1 LAFTTLYQGVVS
13 VLDLGRLVHDI
24 SIPQGTTNIRII
36 MAQEADANA

>member
-13 VLDLGRLVHDI
+13 VLDLGRLAHTIIILQDI
-24 SIPQGTTNIRII
+24 INIRII